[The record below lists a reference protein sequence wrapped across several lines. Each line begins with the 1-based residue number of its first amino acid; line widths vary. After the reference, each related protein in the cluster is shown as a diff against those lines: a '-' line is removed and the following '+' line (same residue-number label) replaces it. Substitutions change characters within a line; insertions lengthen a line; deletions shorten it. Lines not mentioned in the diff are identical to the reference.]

1 MLDVLV
7 GDAIGQAVGV
17 VRPGLI
23 PECHKVAARQC
34 WEALV
39 FGPRVDSLLQQCED
53 FLLRWKNLVAQR
65 A

>member
-7 GDAIGQAVGV
+7 GDAIGQAIGV

-23 PECHKVAARQC
+23 PECHEIAARQC
-34 WEALV
+34 RKSLV
-39 FGPRVDSLLQQCED
+39 FGPCIDSLLQQCED
-53 FLLRWKNLVAQR
+53 LLLGWENLVAQG